1 VVVADDEV
9 RSSRPSSFVRSML
22 RRCVERSIGVYG
34 EELLLWICAV
44 RQSPR
49 RPPAEHLLQQANNM
63 MNDLKSSKATD
74 ELPVVSADDGQFA
87 LAAVIDEIA
96 MSLPDLRPLWSQY
109 SLQATRWY
117 TTNAGVEFYQ
127 RLERVKEG
135 PRNVLAT
142 YYVVLGLGFMGRF
155 GLPGQVQYGA
165 TQTRIDVARILGV
178 DPDRDWQ
185 AGALRPVREEAVTP
199 IALQTPW
206 YRSVWMG
213 RGIALLMLLFGVAF
227 LLTAVLRG
235 GT

>member
-1 VVVADDEV
+1 
-9 RSSRPSSFVRSML
+9 ML
-22 RRCVERSIGVYG
+22 RGRVERSIGVYG
-34 EELLLWICAV
+34 EEALLWICAV

-49 RPPAEHLLQQANNM
+49 RPPAEHLLQQANNL
-63 MNDLKSSKATD
+63 MNELKISKATD
-74 ELPVVSADDGQFA
+74 ALPVVSADDGQFA
-87 LAAVIDEIA
+87 IAAIIDEIA

-135 PRNVLAT
+135 PRSVLAT
-142 YYVVLGLGFMGRF
+142 YYVVLGLGFLGRF

-165 TQTRIDVARILGV
+165 TQTRIDVGRILGV
-178 DPDRDWQ
+178 DPDRDWH

-206 YRSVWMG
+206 YKSLWMG
-213 RGIALLMLLFGVAF
+213 RGIAIFMLLLGAAF
-227 LLTAVLRG
+227 LVVALTRSG
-235 GT
+235 S

>member
-1 VVVADDEV
+1 
-9 RSSRPSSFVRSML
+9 ML
-22 RRCVERSIGVYG
+22 RGRVERSIGVYG

-49 RPPAEHLLQQANNM
+49 RPSPEYLLQQANSL
-63 MNDLKSSKATD
+63 MNELKSSKATD

-135 PRNVLAT
+135 PKNVLAT
-142 YYVVLGLGFMGRF
+142 YYVVLGLGFLGKF
-155 GLPGQVQYGA
+155 GLPGSVQYGA
-165 TQTRIDVARILGV
+165 TQTRVDIARILGV
-178 DPDRDWQ
+178 DPDRDWF
-185 AGALRPVREEAVTP
+185 AGALRPVNPETVHPVAHQV
-199 IALQTPW
+199 PW
-206 YRSVWMG
+206 YRSLWMG
-213 RGIALLMLLFGVAF
+213 RGIAIGMLVLGIVF
-227 LLTAVLRG
+227 LLVALLRG
-235 GT
+235 GK

>member
-1 VVVADDEV
+1 
-9 RSSRPSSFVRSML
+9 ML
-22 RRCVERSIGVYG
+22 RGRVERSIGVYG

-49 RPPAEHLLQQANNM
+49 RPPAEHLLQTANSMLNE
-63 MNDLKSSKATD
+63 LKSSKAS
-74 ELPVVSADDGQFA
+74 EALPVVSADDGQFA
-87 LAAVIDEIA
+87 IAAIIDEIA

-127 RLERVKEG
+127 RLDRVKEG
-135 PRNVLAT
+135 PKSVLAT

-178 DPDRDWQ
+178 DSDRDWF
-185 AGALRPVREEAVTP
+185 AGALRPVREETVRP
-199 IALQTPW
+199 IDHLTPW
-206 YRSVWMG
+206 WKSLWMG
-213 RGIALLMLLFGVAF
+213 RGIAITFLVAGLVLILVSLLGS
-227 LLTAVLRG
+227 R
-235 GT
+235 

>member
-1 VVVADDEV
+1 
-9 RSSRPSSFVRSML
+9 ML
-22 RRCVERSIGVYG
+22 RGRVERSIGVYG

-49 RPPAEHLLQQANNM
+49 RPPADQLLQQANSL
-63 MNDLKSSKATD
+63 MNELKSSKASD
-74 ELPVVSADDGQFA
+74 ALPVVSADDGQFA
-87 LAAVIDEIA
+87 IAALIDEIA

-109 SLQATRWY
+109 SLQATRWH

-127 RLERVKEG
+127 RLDRAKEG

-165 TQTRIDVARILGV
+165 TQTRIDVARLLGV
-178 DPDRDWQ
+178 DADRDWH

-213 RGIALLMLLFGVAF
+213 RGIAMLMLLLGATFLVVA
-227 LLTAVLRG
+227 LVRSG
-235 GT
+235 K

>member
-1 VVVADDEV
+1 
-9 RSSRPSSFVRSML
+9 ML
-22 RRCVERSIGVYG
+22 RGRVERSIGVYG

-49 RPPAEHLLQQANNM
+49 RPSAEHLLQQANGL
-63 MNDLKSSKATD
+63 MNELKSSKATD

-87 LAAVIDEIA
+87 IAAIIDEIA

-109 SLQATRWY
+109 SLQSTRWY

-127 RLERVKEG
+127 RLDRVKEG

-142 YYVVLGLGFMGRF
+142 YYVVLGLGFLGKF

-165 TQTRIDVARILGV
+165 TQTRVDVARLLNV
-178 DPDRDWQ
+178 DADRDWQ

-206 YRSVWMG
+206 YRSLWMG
-213 RGIALLMLLFGVAF
+213 RGIAILMLVLGLAF
-227 LLTAVLRG
+227 LLAALLRG
-235 GT
+235 GK

>member
-1 VVVADDEV
+1 
-9 RSSRPSSFVRSML
+9 ML
-22 RRCVERSIGVYG
+22 PGRVERSIGVYG

-49 RPPAEHLLQQANNM
+49 RPPAEHLLQQANSL
-63 MNDLKSSKATD
+63 MNELKSSKASD

-87 LAAVIDEIA
+87 IAAIIDEIA

-135 PRNVLAT
+135 PKSVLAT
-142 YYVVLGLGFMGRF
+142 YYVVLGLGFLGRF

-178 DPDRDWQ
+178 DPDRDWH
-185 AGALRPVREEAVTP
+185 AGALRPVREETVRP
-199 IALQTPW
+199 IDHQTPW
-206 YRSVWMG
+206 WKSLWMG
-213 RGIALLMLLFGVAF
+213 RGIGIFFVVVGLVLILVSAFG
-227 LLTAVLRG
+227 G
-235 GT
+235 K